1 MLNAAHFIN
10 SFNFDKN
17 TLLGVLARQATK
29 NALSIFIGTIS
40 GALNT
45 IIVLPRAF
53 ENFEEGWGLLKVLT
67 AYALIFSQFFHGGI
81 PSMIIRYFPKLQN
94 EEQQKNF
101 LGFAYLA
108 PVIGSLALI
117 VVFSAFGFEALQ
129 LVNDKNAGLLKENMG
144 ALLFLSA
151 TLIFFY
157 SINGYLSAVLK
168 TTVYQ
173 FLNETFL
180 KSWYLIIA
188 FAYWYDVVTFP
199 QLMLC
204 YIGGYAL
211 ATVILLAY
219 ALRSGLRVR
228 WGAFPLKK
236 AELATYSLYS
246 ILDRG
251 AGIVVNNL
259 DIVMIGILLDLDNVA
274 YYTLAFYIGA
284 VTQLPQKAISAIA
297 NPLASNAI
305 NTKNNKALSDIYKQS
320 SFNQFILGGIL
331 FVAIWVSINEVMVL
345 LPEKFS
351 GGKWVVFFIGLSRLF
366 QMATGVSG
374 GILVYSKHFRLNF
387 RLNLILI
394 VLTLVTNYFFIHKG
408 YLNMDITGAAIATA
422 ITLFIYNLVKIIY
435 VKKHFQISPFSKHYG
450 IGCLLL
456 LLATTVYFWEPL
468 RSNMI
473 AAILLKSGLVTVILL
488 GITIKSGFF
497 PELTK
502 LFKRK

>member
-53 ENFEEGWGLLKVLT
+53 ENFEEGWGLLKILT

-108 PVIGSLALI
+108 PVIGSLVLI
-117 VVFSAFGFEALQ
+117 VVFSVFGFEALQ

-180 KSWYLIIA
+180 KSWYLVIA
-188 FAYWYDVVTFP
+188 FAFWYDVVTFP

-219 ALRSGLRVR
+219 ALRSGLRLG

-259 DIVMIGILLDLDNVA
+259 DIVMIGILLDLNNVA
-274 YYTLAFYIGA
+274 FYTLAFYIGA

-297 NPLASNAI
+297 NPLAS
-305 NTKNNKALSDIYKQS
+305 
-320 SFNQFILGGIL
+320 
-331 FVAIWVSINEVMVL
+331 
-345 LPEKFS
+345 
-351 GGKWVVFFIGLSRLF
+351 
-366 QMATGVSG
+366 
-374 GILVYSKHFRLNF
+374 
-387 RLNLILI
+387 
-394 VLTLVTNYFFIHKG
+394 
-408 YLNMDITGAAIATA
+408 
-422 ITLFIYNLVKIIY
+422 
-435 VKKHFQISPFSKHYG
+435 
-450 IGCLLL
+450 
-456 LLATTVYFWEPL
+456 
-468 RSNMI
+468 
-473 AAILLKSGLVTVILL
+473 
-488 GITIKSGFF
+488 
-497 PELTK
+497 
-502 LFKRK
+502 